1 MKKIVLTLLLLG
13 AVLSVAARPGLG
25 QAGREVTY
33 RIGARDL
40 LDIRVAEDGKFNIQ
54 PRVEENGTINM
65 PLLGEVSVTG
75 KTILEVQD
83 LLKRRLEERF
93 MQRASVSVQV
103 LEFRSRPIS
112 VIGAVQRPGDL
123 AFSGRWTLLE
133 ALTAAGGLSAA
144 HGAVIYVLRRAD
156 NGLSDQ
162 IAIEANDLLVRGDP
176 KVNIPIF
183 ANDLINVPASVELTV
198 YCLGEVNKPGALT
211 FRTGE
216 RVTLLAAIASAGGL
230 TDRASPKLLIKRKA
244 GPQGAQEIAT
254 DFKRI
259 LAGKE
264 PDLELLEGDVIVV
277 KESFF

>member
-1 MKKIVLTLLLLG
+1 LSLWFLAAGCAAAATP
-13 AVLSVAARPGLG
+13 AVA
-25 QAGREVTY
+25 QTGREVTY
-33 RIGARDL
+33 LVGARDL
-40 LDIRVAEDGKFNIQ
+40 LDVRVAEDDKFNIR
-54 PRVEENGTINM
+54 PRVEENGTINV
-65 PLLGEVSVTG
+65 PYLGEVSVGG
-75 KTILEVQD
+75 KTVIEIQQV
-83 LLKRRLEERF
+83 LKTRLEERF

-133 ALTAAGGLSAA
+133 ALTAAGGLAAA
-144 HGAVIYVLRRAD
+144 HGGVVYVLRRAD

-162 IAIEANDLLVRGDP
+162 IGIDVNDLLVRGDP

-183 ANDLINVPASVELTV
+183 ANDLINVAAAVELTV

-211 FRTGE
+211 FKTGE

-230 TDRASPKLLIKRKA
+230 TDRASPKLLIKRRS
-244 GPQGAQEIAT
+244 GPQGTQEIAT
-254 DFKRI
+254 DYKRI

-264 PDLELLEGDVIVV
+264 PDLELAHGDVIVV